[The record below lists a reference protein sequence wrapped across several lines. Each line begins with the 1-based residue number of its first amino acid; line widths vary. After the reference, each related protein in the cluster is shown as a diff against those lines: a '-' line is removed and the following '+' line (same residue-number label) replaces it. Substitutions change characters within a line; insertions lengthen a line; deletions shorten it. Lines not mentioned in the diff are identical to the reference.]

1 MSKIQLY
8 RAKNAVLQ
16 QFRSG
21 SWHTLSWLGT
31 PEAAS
36 ATANFFNSGVRLSMK
51 TAKTEPILSEL
62 QQISEEIGV
71 EWLDLQSEVA
81 ASENSIKASNNPYP
95 KMRHTT
101 AEEDEAAYRSA
112 YDAVMEE
119 TGDET
124 KARLAGLGA
133 IRRITV
139 GLSLKSYKS
148 AEGSDGYL
156 VRGWSNLYGSPE
168 ARDTD
173 RDYFDETT
181 EFLLDYYPKAP
192 LLANHGMKSA
202 IMGNY
207 GLRPIG
213 MRSSAEKIG
222 RVGVWKEH
230 ELHMDHPFVDRTIGL
245 IEKGVLSYSTDTHP
259 AWRKAGAN
267 PNTGHL
273 KFWANI
279 ACSLV
284 PLPAEPGLGPVI
296 SGQS

>member
-1 MSKIQLY
+1 MSNIRLY
-8 RAKNAVLQ
+8 RAQNALLQ
-16 QFRSG
+16 QFRAG
-21 SWHTLSWLGT
+21 EWHTLSWLGT
-31 PEAAS
+31 PAAAA
-36 ATANFFNSGVRLSMK
+36 ATANFFNSGVNLSIK
-51 TAKTEPILSEL
+51 SAKVEPIQPEI
-62 QQISEEIGV
+62 QQIAEETGV
-71 EWLDLQSEVA
+71 EWLDLQTEIA
-81 ASENSIKASNNPYP
+81 ASENSIKASGNPYP
-95 KMRHTT
+95 KFRQTS

-112 YDAVMEE
+112 YDAVMET

-148 AEGSDGYL
+148 AEGRDGYV
-156 VRGWSNLYGSPE
+156 VRGWSNLFGTPA

-173 RDYFDETT
+173 NDYFSEQT
-181 EFLLDYYPKAP
+181 EFLLDYYTNAP
-192 LLANHGMKSA
+192 LLMNHGMKSA
-202 IMGNY
+202 LVGNY

-222 RVGVWKEH
+222 NIGIWKEH
-230 ELHMDHPFVDRTIGL
+230 ELHMDHPFVEKTIGM

-259 AWRKAGAN
+259 AWRKAGAD

-273 KFWANI
+273 RFWANI

-284 PLPAEPGLGPVI
+284 PVPAEPGLGPVI
-296 SGQS
+296 SG